1 MEARYADSPSSDY
14 FQEAVSVLKTAMQSE
29 QQFKR
34 GVVGQGAEAAAL
46 YNRGLEILDLA
57 IGSDRH
63 VAIRPQLQQKST
75 DVHKKVRALLRRVDP
90 SEVEA
95 ARARMSGELAA
106 TRSPLWLTQE
116 PDPSTPAG
124 VPVARSNS
132 SASGGGGGGGVL
144 GLTPANASA
153 GETYATPTGDPA
165 DRSTGTP
172 RTVQRSV
179 ALQQATA
186 ARHELFDNSSV
197 METSSSGVA
206 LPPAPADVTREA
218 AGWEARVD
226 AVSRRAAA
234 AAEQRALASE
244 DARRRAEETL
254 RQSELHSQAAEA
266 RATEAEW
273 QLAAANQRHAEETGR
288 LASERGQVEAWLAEE
303 VAAARERGREE
314 GIALSPRGRAD
325 SAETASA
332 AVPAAVAVLAG
343 AYGVGEALARSVA
356 EPASGKGESKVDVSI
371 LRRKL
376 AAAQ

>member
-1 MEARYADSPSSDY
+1 MDC
-14 FQEAVSVLKTAMQSE
+14 T
-29 QQFKR
+29 
-34 GVVGQGAEAAAL
+34 
-46 YNRGLEILDLA
+46 
-57 IGSDRH
+57 
-63 VAIRPQLQQKST
+63 
-75 DVHKKVRALLRRVDP
+75 
-90 SEVEA
+90 
-95 ARARMSGELAA
+95 
-106 TRSPLWLTQE
+106 
-116 PDPSTPAG
+116 
-124 VPVARSNS
+124 
-132 SASGGGGGGGVL
+132 
-144 GLTPANASA
+144 
-153 GETYATPTGDPA
+153 
-165 DRSTGTP
+165 
-172 RTVQRSV
+172 
-179 ALQQATA
+179 
-186 ARHELFDNSSV
+186 
-197 METSSSGVA
+197 
-206 LPPAPADVTREA
+206 
-218 AGWEARVD
+218 EARVD

-332 AVPAAVAVLAG
+332 TVPAAVAVLAG